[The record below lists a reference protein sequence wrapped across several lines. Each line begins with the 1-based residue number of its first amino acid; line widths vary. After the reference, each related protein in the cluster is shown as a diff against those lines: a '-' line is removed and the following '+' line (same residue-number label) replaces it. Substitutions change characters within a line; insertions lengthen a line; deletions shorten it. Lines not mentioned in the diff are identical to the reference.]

1 MNYRGEKMATENKE
15 MKLQNT
21 DEAYRYQ
28 SGKCLIT
35 LKFSKGETAPT
46 VEEALEKILMGRLD

>member
-1 MNYRGEKMATENKE
+1 MATENKE

-21 DEAYRYQ
+21 DGAYRYQ

-35 LKFSKGETAPT
+35 MKFSKGETAPK
-46 VEEALEKILMGRLD
+46 VEEALEKILIGRID